1 MHESW
6 KSGLEFKIQLLLLSF
21 HPKKEK
27 LRRFKGHCIK
37 GWGEGEFSYSRF
49 FAVGLFRLLCA
60 ALNINKRSVD
70 WDLDVYCI
78 LLSELLQV
86 KELLKEYIDKYASN
100 LSMSF
105 ICFSLFSWLLI

>member
-1 MHESW
+1 IHESW
-6 KSGLEFKIQLLLLSF
+6 KSGLEFKIQILLLSF

-27 LRRFKGHCIK
+27 LRRFKGRCIK

-49 FAVGLFRLLCA
+49 FAVGLFRLVELENATEPTILDKLCV

-78 LLSELLQV
+78 LHSELLQV
-86 KELLKEYIDKYASN
+86 KELLKEYIDK
-100 LSMSF
+100 
-105 ICFSLFSWLLI
+105 

>member
-1 MHESW
+1 MMFYTELMHESW

-49 FAVGLFRLLCA
+49 FAVGLFRLVELENA
-60 ALNINKRSVD
+60 TEPII
-70 WDLDVYCI
+70 LDKAN
-78 LLSELLQV
+78 Q
-86 KELLKEYIDKYASN
+86 
-100 LSMSF
+100 F
-105 ICFSLFSWLLI
+105 I